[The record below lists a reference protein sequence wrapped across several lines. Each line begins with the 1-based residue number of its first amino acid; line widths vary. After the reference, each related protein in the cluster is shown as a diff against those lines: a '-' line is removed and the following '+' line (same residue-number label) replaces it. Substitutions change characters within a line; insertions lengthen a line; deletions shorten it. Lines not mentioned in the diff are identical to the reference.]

1 MTESAWRGSEILE
14 LGRDSNVAG
23 QEALPVSAARYS
35 AHQCRTGVQGRS
47 GSPRRSWSALLS
59 FSLTLMILV
68 FVGRIQEKIPGL
80 SSASLG
86 NIAVVLSIIGLA
98 QVGYLR
104 DWRRVLAAPQG
115 KLAAWFVAVA
125 AFSIPFALWPG
136 GAFKSFVAFLTIGV
150 LYAVVVVAVRRPR
163 QLLYL
168 TFVFA
173 VGAAILVSAYVI
185 DWLIG
190 TGGLT
195 KQEFV
200 AFDRNDVALLSVM
213 GIPFALAISVK
224 GGRWL
229 WLGFILAGFLA
240 LGVIATDSRGGFLAL
255 VATCSLI
262 LIRSRFL
269 SSGKKI
275 ALVGLGVGI
284 LLVGGSSEYWNR
296 IEAIFVSPSEDYNVA
311 SRDGR
316 VEVWKRGIGYFGD
329 NPLTGVGMGNF
340 PVAEEAS
347 LDEGGSTGKW
357 NTAHSSYVLVAA
369 ELGIGGL
376 IIFVALLLSIGRQ
389 ARHTARAFRRQQRSS
404 LAELSAVADA
414 TQYSLVGYAVGGAFL
429 SASFSV
435 SFVFLI
441 AVGACLCLLTRSEI
455 SILQRVRPNEFGSS
469 GGYVGQR

>member
-1 MTESAWRGSEILE
+1 MTAMGSEAPDV
-14 LGRDSNVAG
+14 GHDSNLAS
-23 QEALPVSAARYS
+23 QQALPVSAARNS
-35 AHQCRTGVQGRS
+35 GLERRTGVRRKS
-47 GSPRRSWSALLS
+47 GFARRNWSALLS

-80 SSASLG
+80 SAVSLG
-86 NIAVVLSIIGLA
+86 NIAVVLSMIGLA

-115 KLAAWFVAVA
+115 KLAAWFVAIA
-125 AFSIPFALWPG
+125 ALSIPFALWPG
-136 GAFKSFVAFLTIGV
+136 GAFKSFMAFLTIGV
-150 LYAVVVVAVRRPR
+150 LYAILVIAVRHPR
-163 QLLYL
+163 QLLYV
-168 TFVFA
+168 TSVFA
-173 VGAAILVSAYVI
+173 VGAAVLVSAYVS

-190 TGGLT
+190 SGGLT

-229 WLGFILAGFLA
+229 WLGFILAGYLA

-255 VATCSLI
+255 TATCGLI

-284 LLVGGSSEYWNR
+284 LLVGGSSEYWDR
-296 IEAIFVSPSEDYNVA
+296 IEAIFVSPSADYNVA

-316 VEVWKRGIGYFGD
+316 VEIWKRGIGYFGD
-329 NPLTGVGMGNF
+329 NPLTGVGIGNF
-340 PVAEEAS
+340 PVAEGAS
-347 LDEGGSTGKW
+347 LDEGGSIGKW

-389 ARHTARAFRRQQRSS
+389 ARQTALMSRRQKQSS
-404 LAELSAVADA
+404 LAELSAVAEA

-429 SASFSV
+429 SATFSV
-435 SFVFLI
+435 AFVFLFT
-441 AVGACLCLLTRSEI
+441 VGACLSLLTRSEI
-455 SILQRVRPNEFGSS
+455 SIPRRVRLYEVGNS
-469 GGYVGQR
+469 GGYVEQR